1 MWPASSKTKTS
12 FAPLDFGFAALDDVL
27 DGAEAAGAVVELLE
41 DVLAPDELDVADWL
55 DVDALVWAV
64 AEACGFCAAAPVL
77 DALAVVLLECAP
89 EPAPGL
95 PDVPVPLPDALA
107 PAAEFAGLVE
117 LSAGFVL
124 ATDSAGFGDVVLCD

>member
-12 FAPLDFGFAALDDVL
+12 FAPLDLGFVDVV
-27 DGAEAAGAVVELLE
+27 EVAGAVAVAELLE
-41 DVLAPDELDVADWL
+41 VVPAPDELAVADWV
-55 DVDALVWAV
+55 DDDALVWAV

-77 DALAVVLLECAP
+77 DALAVELLDCAP

-95 PDVPVPLPDALA
+95 PDVLALLPDVLA

-124 ATDSAGFGDVVLCD
+124 VADSAGFGDVVPWD

>member
-12 FAPLDFGFAALDDVL
+12 FAPLDLGFVDVV
-27 DGAEAAGAVVELLE
+27 EVAGAVAVAELLE
-41 DVLAPDELDVADWL
+41 VVPAPDELAVADWV
-55 DVDALVWAV
+55 DVDALVWA
-64 AEACGFCAAAPVL
+64 ADEACGFCAAAPVL
-77 DALAVVLLECAP
+77 DALAVVLLDCAP

-95 PDVPVPLPDALA
+95 PDVLVPLPDVFA

-124 ATDSAGFGDVVLCD
+124 VADSAGFGDVVPCD

>member
-1 MWPASSKTKTS
+1 MCPASSKTKTS
-12 FAPLDFGFAALDDVL
+12 FAPLDFGFVDV
-27 DGAEAAGAVVELLE
+27 AEAAGAVAELLE
-41 DVLAPDELDVADWL
+41 DVLAPDELNVADWL

-77 DALAVVLLECAP
+77 DALTVVLLECAP

-95 PDVPVPLPDALA
+95 PDVLAPLPDALA

-124 ATDSAGFGDVVLCD
+124 AADSAGFGDVVLCD